1 MKYGAAVKDKSKKEL
16 KWETIFWYITLLP
29 LGLSENRTGSLTKR

>member
-16 KWETIFWYITLLP
+16 KWVTLLP